1 MKILLFAHDVIGV
14 WAAQLKLVSVPA
26 ILVGVAIGYT
36 VRRWIACL
44 AVSYAA
50 ALGLISIAPLIRHPL
65 ERERTDGLVCRP
77 GVTCHPGID
86 VAGLFRRAL
95 DPDAAGEAVGQ
106 LDQRASVHAS
116 GHGHRCAA
124 CRNWSRPPQS
134 PIGAEESLTR
144 IKSVRCPAQQRQQS

>member
-1 MKILLFAHDVIGV
+1 M

-26 ILVGVAIGYT
+26 ILVGVAIGYM

-44 AVSYAA
+44 VVSYAA

-65 ERERTDGLVCRP
+65 SVSELMVWS
-77 GVTCHPGID
+77 
-86 VAGLFRRAL
+86 AGLALPAILASMSLGYSPRAGSRRGGRSSRSARPAGFSARIRPWTSVCGPQKL
-95 DPDAAGEAVGQ
+95 VTPAAV
-106 LDQRASVHAS
+106 
-116 GHGHRCAA
+116 
-124 CRNWSRPPQS
+124 